1 MDANTEDPS
10 VTRSAAAHGGSDAHV
25 SVRNLVVRFS
35 SPRGE
40 VLAVQD
46 VSIDVIRAESVVIV
60 GPSGCGKTTL
70 LRCIGGFEKPT
81 SGTVTVGDTQVT
93 RPSPSRAM
101 VFQDHGLLPWL
112 STKKNIEL
120 GLRKKVRDREERAR
134 IVSKWIDRV
143 GLTGFDSALPKQLS
157 GGMQQRVAIARA
169 LALEP
174 DVVLMDE
181 PFGALDA
188 QTRTTMQE
196 VTAELIARAQM
207 TVVFITHDIDEALI
221 IGDRILVMSGRPGRI
236 IEDLP
241 NPFDKPRSAKLFGDP
256 RYATAKAHILS
267 LLREGQTETK

>member
-1 MDANTEDPS
+1 VDANTEDPS
-10 VTRSAAAHGGSDAHV
+10 VTRSAAVHGGSDAHV

-181 PFGALDA
+181 PFGARDA